1 MFQLKNIR
9 YKSILSL
16 DDLQIEAH
24 RVTSIVGQSGA
35 GKSTFLKLLN
45 RMIDPDQ
52 GEIRL
57 DGLSLSEIDPIKLRR
72 KVVMLGQEPVIFDRD
87 LRENMNIGRRFSEKE
102 SLPDEKLQRLLQIV
116 HLHKNLNDDPLQF
129 SGGEKQ
135 RVAIGRI
142 LAMEADVYLLDEPT
156 SALDE
161 ETELD
166 VLRSFVHEIRE
177 QNKTVVMVTHSAEAA
192 KEVSD
197 HMITLPKIGEAK

>member
-1 MFQLKNIR
+1 MFHLQNVQ
-9 YKSILSL
+9 YKTILSL
-16 DDLQIEAH
+16 NDINIAAN

-45 RMIDPDQ
+45 RMIEPDQ
-52 GEIRL
+52 GEIWMNNKP
-57 DGLSLSEIDPIKLRR
+57 LSKIDPVNLRR
-72 KVVMLGQEPVIFDRD
+72 RVVMLGQEPVIFDGD
-87 LRENMNIGRRFSEKE
+87 LRENINIGRHFSEKE
-102 SLPDEKLQRLLQIV
+102 TLPDEKLQRLLRIV
-116 HLHKNLNDDPLQF
+116 HLHKNLDDDPMQF

-142 LAMEADVYLLDEPT
+142 LSMEADVYLLDEPT

-166 VLRSFVHEIRE
+166 VLRSFIHEMKE
-177 QNKTVVMVTHSAEAA
+177 QNKTVVMVTHSVEAA

-197 HMITLPKIGEAK
+197 HIITLSRMGESK